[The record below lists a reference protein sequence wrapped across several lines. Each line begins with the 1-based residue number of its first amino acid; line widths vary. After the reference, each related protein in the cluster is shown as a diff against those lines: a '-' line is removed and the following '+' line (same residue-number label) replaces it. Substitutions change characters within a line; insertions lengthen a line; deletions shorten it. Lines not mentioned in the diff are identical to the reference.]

1 MKILIVGGGGR
12 EHALAWK
19 CAQSP
24 LVTEVICAPGNAG
37 TEQELR
43 VRNIDIKSDDVPA
56 LIDFCLNENIELTIV
71 GPEGPLAAGLVDS
84 FRSHGLK
91 CFGPSRKAAM
101 LESSKSFAKDFMA
114 RHKIPTAGYAT
125 FTDLNSALSHIDK
138 SKVPLVVK
146 ADGLASGKG
155 VLICQ
160 TREEARAA
168 TRAMISGRT
177 FGDAGI
183 KVVIEDFLLGEEAS
197 FICLCMDDVAI
208 PFASSQDHKARDEG
222 DVGPNTGGMG
232 AYSPAPVIDDS
243 LNNEILTSIVL
254 PTLKGMSDEGRPY
267 SGFLYA
273 GLMIDANGYPRVL
286 EYNCRFGDPETQPIM
301 MRLKTDLVKAVL
313 EMMSGAGANL
323 RLEFDEK
330 VALGVVLA
338 TEGYP
343 GSYKEGLAVEG
354 LSQTETNTKVF
365 HAGTRNE
372 GNRTV
377 TSGGRVLC
385 VVGLGDSVKAAQ
397 EKAYKRIDG
406 LAWDGMF
413 YRSDIGHRAIDIE

>member
-19 CAQSP
+19 CSLSP

-37 TEQELR
+37 TEKEPK
-43 VRNIDIKSDDVPA
+43 VRNVGIKSDNVSA
-56 LIDFCLNENIELTIV
+56 LIALCLEENIELTIV

-84 FRSHGLK
+84 FSSRGLK
-91 CFGPSRKAAM
+91 CFGPSQKAAM
-101 LESSKSFAKDFMA
+101 LESSKSFAKDFMM
-114 RHKIPTAGYAT
+114 RHGIPTASYAT
-125 FTDLNSALSHIDK
+125 FTDLDSALCHIDE
-138 SKVPLVVK
+138 SRVPLVVK

-155 VLICQ
+155 VVICQ
-160 TREEARAA
+160 TREEARRAA
-168 TRAMISGRT
+168 QAMIRGRA
-177 FGDAGI
+177 FGEAGI
-183 KVVIEDFLLGEEAS
+183 KVVVEDFLLGEEAS
-197 FICLCMDDVAI
+197 FICLCMDDIAI

-232 AYSPAPVIDDS
+232 AYSPAPVIDNV
-243 LNNEILTSIVL
+243 LNNRILSSIVL

-267 SGFLYA
+267 TGFLYA
-273 GLMIDANGYPRVL
+273 GLMIDERGDPRVL

-301 MRLKTDLVKAVL
+301 MRLKTDLVSAVL
-313 EMMSGAGANL
+313 QMMSGGGGNL
-323 RLEFDEK
+323 SLEFDDK

-338 TEGYP
+338 TQGYP
-343 GSYKEGLAVEG
+343 GPYKEGLTVEG
-354 LSQTETNTKVF
+354 LSEVETDTKVF
-365 HAGTRNE
+365 HAGTRSE
-372 GNRTV
+372 GSRIV

-397 EKAYKRIDG
+397 EKAHKRIDG
-406 LAWDGMF
+406 LKWNGMF